1 MSNVTPMHL
10 RKHKF
15 KCLYNNIN
23 EIKQRYNDKEDFY
36 NRTKELHQL
45 RRNYLNYNARF
56 DEEKRYILLDW
67 IMDVCSMIGFKRST
81 YYLCVVLVDSF
92 MAQIDNVQVNRLQ
105 LIGVSCLILAAKN
118 EVRL

>member
-1 MSNVTPMHL
+1 MSNATPIHQ

-23 EIKQRYNDKEDFY
+23 EINQRYNDKEDFY
-36 NRTKELHQL
+36 NRTKDLHQL

-118 EVRL
+118 EVKL